1 MRIGI
6 LGTRGIP
13 NYHGG
18 FEQFAENFSLYLAD
32 KGHEVYVYN
41 SSLHPYQKGLYKG
54 VNIIH
59 CKDLENKLGTG
70 GQFLYDFNCILDAH
84 KRNFDILLQLGY
96 TSSSIWYRFIPK
108 TPIVITNMDGLE
120 WKRSK
125 YSKPVRSFLK
135 YAEYLAVKSSDYLIS
150 DSIGIQNY
158 IQKKY
163 NKESKYIAYG
173 SDLIDSVD
181 DGVLKEYGLFKYS
194 YNMLIARLEPEN
206 NIEVILNG
214 VQKSKQ
220 NTPFIVIGKYDSTP
234 FGKYIYEKFK
244 TSKRISFLGG
254 IYNQDHLNVIRYFS
268 NLYFHGH
275 TVGGTNPSLL
285 EAMASECLIVA
296 HNNEFNKYILKS
308 NGFYFESEHDVSMLI
323 ETLSK
328 NNNKDLIKNNISSIA
343 SDYSWEQINK
353 EYLDFFLAVIA
364 KNK

>member
-1 MRIGI
+1 LKIAI

-13 NYHGG
+13 NHHGG
-18 FEQFAENFSLYLAD
+18 FEQFAEYFSVFLGD
-32 KGHEVYVYN
+32 EGHDIYVYD
-41 SSLHPYQKGLYKG
+41 SSNHPYQKKTYNG

-59 CKDLENKLGTG
+59 CYDPEDKVGTL
-70 GQFLYDFNCILDAH
+70 GQFVYDLYCILDSR
-84 KRNFDILLQLGY
+84 KRNFDVLLQLGY
-96 TSSSIWYRFIPK
+96 TSSTIWHRLLPK
-108 TPIVITNMDGLE
+108 KTVVITNMDGLE

-125 YSKPVRSFLK
+125 YSKPVRWFLK

-150 DSIGIQNY
+150 DSIGIQDY
-158 IQKKY
+158 IQEKY

-173 SDLIDSVD
+173 SDLIGSVND
-181 DGVLKEYGLFKYS
+181 VVLKDYGLVKYS

-206 NIEVILNG
+206 SIEVILDG

-244 TSKRISFLGG
+244 LSKKISFLGG

-285 EAMASECLIVA
+285 EAMASECLIAA

-308 NGFYFESEHDVSMLI
+308 NGFYFETEHDVSMLV
-323 ETLSK
+323 ETSFK
-328 NNNKDLIKNNISSIA
+328 NNNKGMIKNNINSIA

-353 EYLDFFLAVIA
+353 EYLDFIINCY
-364 KNK
+364 NKK